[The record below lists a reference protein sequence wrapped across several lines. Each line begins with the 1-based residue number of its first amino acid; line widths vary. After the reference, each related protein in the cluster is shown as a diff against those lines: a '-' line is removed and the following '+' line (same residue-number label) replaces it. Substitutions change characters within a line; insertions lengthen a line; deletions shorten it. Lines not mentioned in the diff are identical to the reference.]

1 MCLDDPEQLIHAQIE
16 LLTQRIE
23 AREPRRE
30 GSPKK
35 RQSPRR
41 SMRRSLRRRRTA
53 KWPSAP
59 TVQGFQDLVL
69 ARAWGFVFTSSY
81 RPVRVAEAKAKAKAK
96 AEAQAKAKAEDSWGL
111 GHQQGPGR
119 PGLPCPNA
127 RLHGQN
133 FPASTLRTPCH
144 GEADL
149 RDLARARAQ
158 EAWQSCPRLAGKPSP
173 VTRAVFKGLLFKRN
187 SQ

>member
-59 TVQGFQDLVL
+59 TVQGFQDPVL

-111 GHQQGPGR
+111 GFGCISRARVARVSHVQMPDSTARTSQLQRFEHLATGR
-119 PGLPCPNA
+119 PTSEIWLVHERRRP
-127 RLHGQN
+127 
-133 FPASTLRTPCH
+133 
-144 GEADL
+144 
-149 RDLARARAQ
+149 
-158 EAWQSCPRLAGKPSP
+158 GKAAH
-173 VTRAVFKGLLFKRN
+173 VLLG
-187 SQ
+187 SQAP